1 MPRRHHRRSDRPDA
15 SPTFGG
21 ATART
26 ETGPSGDEDY
36 AVRSIPGARA
46 VKPYRCPGCDHEI
59 APGVPH
65 LVVWPLDRP
74 GGADDRRHWHTGCW
88 SGRHTRGLTRRWS

>member
-1 MPRRHHRRSDRPDA
+1 MPRRHHRRSTRPDV

-26 ETGPSGDEDY
+26 EAGPGDEDY

-88 SGRHTRGLTRRWS
+88 SGRRTRGLTRRWS